1 MRIVVGSTGGSGIL
15 YLLRFFYFVL
25 SQEEVECLWIPS
37 ENFFRVIEIELGE
50 KWDRKKITSSFLEQK
65 IQEVFP
71 EDPPFSFRAKF
82 SILNYRD
89 LSLPPA
95 SGSFLTHGML
105 ILPCSL
111 KTLAGI
117 SHGYTSNL
125 IERAADVHLK
135 EKRKLIAVIRETPYN
150 LIHIE
155 NMKKFLQAGGILLP
169 ASPGFYHQPKRI
181 EDLLDFIIDRIG
193 IHLGFSRRI
202 LPPYS

>member
-1 MRIVVGSTGGSGIL
+1 MRIVVGSTGGSGVL
-15 YLLRFFYFVL
+15 YLLRFFYFFL
-25 SQEEVECLWIPS
+25 SQKEAECIWIPS
-37 ENFFRVIEIELGE
+37 ENFFWLVEIELGE
-50 KWDRKKITSSFLEQK
+50 RWEKEEIIPSFLERK
-65 IQEVFP
+65 LQEIFP
-71 EDPPFSFRAKF
+71 QDPPFSFRAKF
-82 SILNYRD
+82 SLLNYRD

-95 SGSFLTHGML
+95 SGSFLTQGML

-150 LIHIE
+150 LIHVE

-169 ASPGFYHQPKRI
+169 ASPGFYQRPKRI

-193 IHLGFSRRI
+193 VHLGFSKRI